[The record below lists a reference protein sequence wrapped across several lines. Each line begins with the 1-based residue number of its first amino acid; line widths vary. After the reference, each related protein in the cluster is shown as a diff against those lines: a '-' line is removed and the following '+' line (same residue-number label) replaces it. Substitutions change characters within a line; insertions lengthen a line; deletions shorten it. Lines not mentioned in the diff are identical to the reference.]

1 MTPEERELL
10 IEAAASAHRPR
21 DPHGV
26 IRPHKAWLDL
36 DADGRTEAFE
46 VAERLR
52 EFEAAIDPEGLS
64 TTGRA
69 VLDRIRK
76 GT

>member
-1 MTPEERELL
+1 MTREERELL
-10 IEAAASAHRPR
+10 VEAAASAHRPR

-36 DADGRTEAFE
+36 DEAGRAEAFE
-46 VAERLR
+46 VAEQLR
-52 EFEAAIDPEGLS
+52 KLEAAMDPEGLS
-64 TTGRA
+64 TTARA

-76 GT
+76 GS